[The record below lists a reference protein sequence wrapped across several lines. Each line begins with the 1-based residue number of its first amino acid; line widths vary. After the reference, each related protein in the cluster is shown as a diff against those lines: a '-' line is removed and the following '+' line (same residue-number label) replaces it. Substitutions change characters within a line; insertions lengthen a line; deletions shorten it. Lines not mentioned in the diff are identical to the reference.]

1 MDLTIMSVI
10 TTSLLMS
17 LFIFTFCIFFRK
29 GTVLRQI
36 GPKCMIVLLL
46 VMLIRMFLP
55 FEFPYT
61 YSIYIEDVFTP
72 FRRFLEV
79 TMFTIGKFKW
89 TVWHTII
96 FLWTAGAIFLLLYR
110 MRAYRKIFRLIAL
123 LPKEEWGSF
132 CTKYQINQEELKN
145 SKDVQIAYYNDIS
158 SPCLVGL
165 KKRYLILP
173 ELDYGKE
180 QMRYI
185 VLHELSHARNWDIA
199 WKLLI
204 ELLCTIFW
212 WNPAFW
218 HLKGEFFRLIELR
231 NDLLVTENL
240 SEEEKTGYMECLKE
254 TALQMAGRDTAT
266 SAAFNRSSFQLLKER
281 LELLAS
287 GKPFSRRFQIVI
299 SVFVCMTM
307 IFSSAVVFE
316 PFSYCELDDADVIP
330 TTPESTY
337 LIKNGEQYDV
347 YIDREYFLTIENL
360 NSFYG
365 FKIYNNAEEAEK
377 NEK

>member
-17 LFIFTFCIFFRK
+17 LFIFIFCMFFRK

-46 VMLIRMFLP
+46 AMLIRMFLP
-55 FEFPYT
+55 VEFPYT
-61 YSIYIEDVFTP
+61 YSIYIEDVFSA
-72 FRRFLEV
+72 FRWFLEV
-79 TMFTIGKFKW
+79 AIFTIGKFEW
-89 TVWHTII
+89 TVWHTIV
-96 FLWTAGAIFLLLYR
+96 FLWAAGVIFLLFYR
-110 MRAYRKIFRLIAL
+110 MLTYRRIFRLIAL
-123 LPKEEWGSF
+123 LPKEGWESF

-145 SKDVQIAYYNDIS
+145 SEDVQIAYYNDIS

-204 ELLCTIFW
+204 ELLCTVFW

-218 HLKGEFFRLIELR
+218 YLKGEFFRLIELR

-240 SEEEKTGYMECLKE
+240 SEEEKIGYMECLKD

-266 SAAFNRSSFQLLKER
+266 SASFNRSSFQLLKER

-287 GKPFSRRFQIVI
+287 GKPFSRRYQIVLSI
-299 SVFVCMTM
+299 LACAVM
-307 IFSSAVVFE
+307 ILSSAVIFE
-316 PFSYCELDDADVIP
+316 PCSKYEEEEVIR

-337 LIKNGEQYDV
+337 LIKNGEEYDV
-347 YIDREYFLTIENL
+347 YIDREY
-360 NSFYG
+360 SFTTEDLSPFEG